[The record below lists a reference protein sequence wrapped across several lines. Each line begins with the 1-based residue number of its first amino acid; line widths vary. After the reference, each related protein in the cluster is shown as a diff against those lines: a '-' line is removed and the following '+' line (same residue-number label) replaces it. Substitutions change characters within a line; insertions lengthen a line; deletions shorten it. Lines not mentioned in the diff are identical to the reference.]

1 MLVGLGALLLLG
13 GGKGKPKVQETITG
27 SGSGFGG
34 TIQATGSGFGG
45 TFQPTSSGAF
55 DIQSYIATLF
65 SETATVPVEP
75 PVTFFYPKSVVVTSS
90 GVPAVVNTAPEII
103 TDTTKVQV
111 GGEGGETIVESALVI
126 KRREDIAKQQFAAA
140 ANSSLRT
147 SPVGAQYFYAA
158 TVEANRIEEA
168 RQKQFAA
175 DLIAERRAAQSAVVQ
190 RTRLQQEN
198 IAKGLNPDGSRKT
211 LPIGMSVIGVTNEP
225 YQPTINFDEDEE
237 EFTMNTS
244 SLAGQDIVTP
254 GVDEF
259 SDIDFTQDYSD
270 DSFVIAGGMGSPT
283 VYASAQYDIGF

>member
-1 MLVGLGALLLLG
+1 MANEGLLLVVGLGALLLFG
-13 GGKGKPKVQETITG
+13 GRKTGSTVQEAITG

-34 TIQATGSGFGG
+34 TFE
-45 TFQPTSSGAF
+45 PSSPAAF

-65 SETATVPVEP
+65 SETATVPEQPQVS
-75 PVTFFYPKSVVVTSS
+75 FFYPKSVVVTSS
-90 GVPAVVNTAPEII
+90 GVPSVVNTPAEII